1 MSLTLM
7 FYLAMN
13 ALVLHGLILLAE
25 VLRPS
30 FTKLKVYRQS
40 DLLEYWMVLLLV
52 ACIYRL
58 LKGSIKR
65 FFGIKTES

>member
-1 MSLTLM
+1 M